1 MSPPTL
7 GELIAQ
13 KAALEQQIAELQRTQ
28 RAEAIA
34 QIRSL
39 MSEYGLTLADIGA
52 RSPAAQ
58 QVAAKADRQ
67 GPSKVA
73 PKYRDPAT
81 GQTWSGRGLQ
91 PRWLREALAAGR
103 PLSDFAIGDAA

>member
-1 MSPPTL
+1 MSEPTL
-7 GELIAQ
+7 SELIAQ

-34 QIRSL
+34 QIRAL

-58 QVAAKADRQ
+58 QAAAKADRP
-67 GPSKVA
+67 GLSKVA

-81 GQTWSGRGLQ
+81 GRTWSGRGLQ
-91 PRWLREALAAGR
+91 PRWLREALAGGR
-103 PLSDFAIGDAA
+103 TLSDFLIGDAA

>member
-1 MSPPTL
+1 MSKPTL

-13 KAALEQQIAELQRTQ
+13 KAALEQQIAELQHTQ

-34 QIRSL
+34 QIRAL
-39 MSEYGLTLADIGA
+39 MNEYGLTLTDIGA

-58 QVAAKADRQ
+58 QAAARADGR
-67 GPSKVA
+67 GTGKVA
-73 PKYRDPAT
+73 PKYRDPGS

-91 PRWLREALAAGR
+91 PRWLREAMAAGR
-103 PLSDFAIGDAA
+103 TLSDFAIGETK